1 MYKILFF
8 DNNNKIINI
17 ANNSKESNNNVLYKL
32 AKHIIEKNNNKANI
46 IEEDNKLI
54 IENENLKYELFFDN
68 NINIKIIKHQ
78 DKLAF
83 NNIIYLESE
92 FYDYVNSINIIEA
105 KNKLKKIN
113 ESIKDNM
120 WLDFMINDYKTNLH
134 IVGSNDLSCYYD
146 IEIIFKNVSF
156 IECASHFNAC
166 PSEYDVFKIDE
177 NYKDSN
183 IKINIL
189 TDSKTFYII
198 CEDIDYNNKTVRYDY
213 NYNSLYSADKESII
227 KKYGLIKENDKW
239 YQEKENSHKAL
250 IFTDKFFN
258 TNDTIGIIFR
268 IYKLCFAK
276 VKYFRTFYYKFE
288 YYKYDYKRGFIETEL
303 WDVEFFK
310 HIDSGLM
317 IDLRYLQSITVYE
330 DFVKFCNELDNY
342 SNNVKNNIENIKN

>member
-17 ANNSKESNNNVLYKL
+17 SNNSKENNKNILYKL
-32 AKHIIEKNNNKANI
+32 AKHIKEKNNNKTNI
-46 IEEDNKLI
+46 TEEDDKI
-54 IENENLKYELFFDN
+54 IITNDNFQYELFFDN

-83 NNIIYLESE
+83 NNITYLENE
-92 FYDYVNSINIIEA
+92 FYNYINSINIIEA
-105 KNKLKKIN
+105 KKTLKKIN

-120 WLDFMINDYKTNLH
+120 WLDFMINDYKTDLH
-134 IVGSNDLSCYYD
+134 IVGSNDLSCYHD
-146 IEIIFKNVSF
+146 IEIIFKNVIH
-156 IECASHFNAC
+156 IECDTHFNAC
-166 PSEYDVFKIDE
+166 PSEYDVFKADE
-177 NYKDSN
+177 NYSDSN
-183 IKINIL
+183 IKINIY
-189 TDSKTFYII
+189 TDNKTFYII
-198 CEDIDYNNKTVRYDY
+198 CEDIDYNNKMVRYDY
-213 NYNSLYSADKESII
+213 NYNSLYSADKENII
-227 KKYGLIKENDKW
+227 KKYELIKENDKW

-276 VKYFRTFYYKFE
+276 VKYFRAFYYKFE
-288 YYKYDYKRGFIETEL
+288 YYKYDYKKGFIETEL

-330 DFVKFCNELDNY
+330 DFVNLCKELDNY
-342 SNNVKNNIENIKN
+342 SKE